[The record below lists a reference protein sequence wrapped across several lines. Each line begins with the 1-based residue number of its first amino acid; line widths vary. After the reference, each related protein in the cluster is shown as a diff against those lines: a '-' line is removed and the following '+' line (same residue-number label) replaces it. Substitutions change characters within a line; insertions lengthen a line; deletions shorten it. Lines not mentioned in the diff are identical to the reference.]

1 MKSNLR
7 SLDQWM
13 AQMEL
18 RLKPNYFRINWNR
31 REIKQ
36 KAEEHKVRLFYYYDS
51 LTNNIFNYLNLI

>member
-1 MKSNLR
+1 
-7 SLDQWM
+7 M